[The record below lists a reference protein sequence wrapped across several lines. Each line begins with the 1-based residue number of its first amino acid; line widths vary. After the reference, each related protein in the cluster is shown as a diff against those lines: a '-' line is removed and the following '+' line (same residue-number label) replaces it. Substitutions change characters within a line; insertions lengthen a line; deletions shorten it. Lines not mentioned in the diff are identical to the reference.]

1 MAVQVRAN
9 PTLPNTARSFNGK
22 SVSQFTITPLT
33 DAAAAVD
40 FTDELGPNGA
50 LQLILRTITQ
60 AATPVMISAAAD
72 IEAPVYTVFFEGD
85 FNITDTWDGT
95 NNESF
100 ADYLQRLIQGLGEE
114 AAARVAGE
122 SVGPD
127 ENVNAGVDLR
137 GTTVAFNALFQA
149 DQINV

>member
-9 PTLPNTARSFNGK
+9 PTLPNIARSFVGK
-22 SVSQFTITPLT
+22 SVSQFTITLGK
-33 DAAAAVD
+33 D

-60 AATPVMISAAAD
+60 AATPVMISDAD
-72 IEAPVYTVFFEGD
+72 DIAAPVYTVFFEGD

-100 ADYLQRLIQGLGEE
+100 AAYLQRLIQGLGEN

-122 SVGPD
+122 SVGPG
-127 ENVNAGVDLR
+127 ENVSPGVDLR
-137 GTTVAFNALFQA
+137 AATVAFNALFQA
-149 DQINV
+149 DQINVPE